1 LYGEADVIDCK
12 VTAVTLG
19 QMIYRNHAKRRPPY
33 FDAAARGLQLFLIQ
47 NQQKKGQGCIPS
59 PFFNL
64 FPNDYSRIL

>member
-33 FDAAARGLQLFLIQ
+33 FDAAARGLQLFFI
-47 NQQKKGQGCIPS
+47 
-59 PFFNL
+59 
-64 FPNDYSRIL
+64 